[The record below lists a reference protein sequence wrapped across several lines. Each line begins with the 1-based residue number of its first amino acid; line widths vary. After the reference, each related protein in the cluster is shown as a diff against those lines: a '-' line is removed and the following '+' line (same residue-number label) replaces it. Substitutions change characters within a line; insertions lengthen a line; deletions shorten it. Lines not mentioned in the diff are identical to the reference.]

1 MMLNLLL
8 TATLSLATP
17 SAPPALTLLPV
28 PAQDPVEVEEEV
40 EEPAPLDEWPAA
52 DKDTT
57 KLISKELGRVRKA
70 GTPAMAAGGREALIE
85 IGDSAGPALLKA
97 LAKERKEEARER
109 IAEVLVDIT
118 DRRHSRLFAA
128 EFGSKSEHVRLFA
141 LERASNF
148 PDPAIRELAEAAYAA
163 AEKRVDTKKE
173 IKHELYFAAL
183 ALCSSGSIEGLDVL
197 HARAL
202 KDWGKCGQQVRAAI
216 EALRGA
222 EASERVASLLDED
235 DRKATVAA
243 LRLLAGC
250 GTKESAGPLVKSL
263 LDSPD
268 NSIRVAAINAARG
281 IVDGDLP
288 LDRLP
293 VFEAVELANK
303 WKARL

>member
-1 MMLNLLL
+1 MLHLLL
-8 TATLSLATP
+8 TATLSLSTP
-17 SAPPALTLLPV
+17 GAPAALTPE
-28 PAQDPVEVEEEV
+28 PHFAQDPVEVEEE
-40 EEPAPLDEWPAA
+40 EPAPLEEWPAA

-70 GTPAMAAGGREALIE
+70 GTPEMAEGGRDALIE
-85 IGDSAGPALLKA
+85 IGDAAGPALLKA
-97 LAKERKEEARER
+97 LEKERKEEARER
-109 IAEVLVDIT
+109 IAEVLVALT

-128 EFGSKSEHVRLFA
+128 EFDSKSEHVRLFA
-141 LERASNF
+141 LERASTF
-148 PDPAIRELAEAAYAA
+148 PDPAIRKQAEAAFAA
-163 AEKRVDTKKE
+163 AKEREGTKKE
-173 IKHELYFAAL
+173 VKHELYFAAL

-202 KDWGKCGQQVRAAI
+202 EDWGKCGQQVRAAI
-216 EALRGA
+216 EALRGP
-222 EASERVASLLDED
+222 EASERVAALLDAS

-250 GTKESAGPLVKSL
+250 GTKESAGPLVKPL

-281 IVDGDLP
+281 IVDGEPP